1 MTDRR
6 KALGLGLAASA
17 LALSGRGS
25 ARAADALAIDA
36 GGVKIDKSLTVGSAA
51 TGGDVSVYGALTM
64 NDKDI
69 RLRSD
74 EFHGLGFRK
83 DFETIP
89 LNGPVLWGY
98 LGGALAT
105 QKTMALSWKAADV
118 SVHGKLTVSG
128 DAALKKSLTVDS
140 DATLKGRVKITGAN
154 TLEFGANVPDKQV
167 DAGKIGYGVWGKN
180 DSLDIVGAGTKTGNG
195 QDRKITFFA
204 EGGAILKGWDSHPDL
219 EVAGGQERLRMLRG
233 IVDKDGNK
241 TAGVGFDVKKQ
252 DGTSGTYQ
260 ITFNPAFSSTPAA
273 SANQLALAESAYTTD
288 SALIMEVSPGRMR
301 VKTGGR
307 YGDVYPRAFS
317 FIVIGPR

>member
-17 LALSGRGS
+17 LALSGRGT
-25 ARAADALAIDA
+25 ARAADALTIDA
-36 GGVKIDKSLTVGSAA
+36 GGVKIDKLEVAG
-51 TGGDVSVYGALTM
+51 
-64 NDKDI
+64 
-69 RLRSD
+69 
-74 EFHGLGFRK
+74 
-83 DFETIP
+83 P
-89 LNGPVLWGY
+89 L
-98 LGGALAT
+98 
-105 QKTMALSWKAADV
+105 
-118 SVHGKLTVSG
+118 
-128 DAALKKSLTVDS
+128 
-140 DATLKGRVKITGAN
+140 KITGAN
-154 TLEFGANVPDKQV
+154 MLEFGANVPDKQV

-195 QDRKITFFA
+195 EDRKITFFA

-233 IVDKDGNK
+233 IVDIDGNK

-301 VKTGGR
+301 VKTGAR
-307 YGDVYPRAFS
+307 YGDETPRAFT

>member
-1 MTDRR
+1 MKGRR
-6 KALGLGLAASA
+6 DALRLGLAASA

-25 ARAADALAIDA
+25 ARAADALTIDA
-36 GGVKIDKSLTVGSAA
+36 GGVKIDKLEVAG
-51 TGGDVSVYGALTM
+51 
-64 NDKDI
+64 
-69 RLRSD
+69 
-74 EFHGLGFRK
+74 
-83 DFETIP
+83 P
-89 LNGPVLWGY
+89 L
-98 LGGALAT
+98 
-105 QKTMALSWKAADV
+105 
-118 SVHGKLTVSG
+118 
-128 DAALKKSLTVDS
+128 
-140 DATLKGRVKITGAN
+140 KITGAN
-154 TLEFGANVPDKQV
+154 MLEFGANVPDKQV

-180 DSLDIVGAGTKTGNG
+180 DSLDIVGAGTNG
-195 QDRKITFFA
+195 EDRKITFFA

-273 SANQLALAESAYTTD
+273 SANQLALAEDSYTTD

-307 YGDVYPRAFS
+307 YGDETPRAFT